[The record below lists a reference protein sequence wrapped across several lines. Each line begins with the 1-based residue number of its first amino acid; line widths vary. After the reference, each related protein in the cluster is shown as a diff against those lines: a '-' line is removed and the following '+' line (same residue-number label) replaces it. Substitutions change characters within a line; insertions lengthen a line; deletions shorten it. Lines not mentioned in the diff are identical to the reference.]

1 MQRLY
6 IKTTAFFLII
16 VVLYFFFTYDF
27 EVHDKHSVTVTKEQ
41 QLLHQIKKEASKYEE
56 APEDAYIDRVWKK
69 TPGREGRKV
78 NLKESY
84 EKMKEQGVYD
94 TDLIVYDTVAPE
106 IHLDDLPASP
116 IYRGHPDKNM
126 VSLLINVSW
135 GEEHIPS
142 MLQTLK
148 DHQVKATFFIEG
160 QWAANNKDEVK
171 MIAEQEHI
179 IGNHAFNH
187 PDMAK
192 MTDQQIKEQIEKT
205 NDILKAITGETP
217 TWFAPPSGS
226 YNDQV
231 VTIAHDMKMQT
242 ILWTVD
248 TIDWQNPSVS
258 VMMDRVMTNTH
269 PGATILMHPTNTIVQ
284 GLDRLID
291 SLKEEEY
298 KVGTIEQLLQESR

>member
-106 IHLDDLPASP
+106 IHLDDLPDSP

-142 MLQTLK
+142 M
-148 DHQVKATFFIEG
+148 
-160 QWAANNKDEVK
+160 
-171 MIAEQEHI
+171 
-179 IGNHAFNH
+179 
-187 PDMAK
+187 
-192 MTDQQIKEQIEKT
+192 
-205 NDILKAITGETP
+205 
-217 TWFAPPSGS
+217 
-226 YNDQV
+226 
-231 VTIAHDMKMQT
+231 
-242 ILWTVD
+242 
-248 TIDWQNPSVS
+248 
-258 VMMDRVMTNTH
+258 
-269 PGATILMHPTNTIVQ
+269 
-284 GLDRLID
+284 
-291 SLKEEEY
+291 
-298 KVGTIEQLLQESR
+298 